1 LRDKDCASHLRFF
14 SQCNILVI
22 DGDWDDRLA
31 GMRMQT
37 LGRNKIARSLAD
49 DANGYSAGIST

>member
-1 LRDKDCASHLRFF
+1 LRFF

-31 GMRMQT
+31 GKRMQT
-37 LGRNKIARSLAD
+37 LGRNKIARSLGG
-49 DANGYSAGIST
+49 DAAGYSAGIST